1 MALMGFR
8 RGEPEA
14 NYACHNAQN
23 EKCQHGVA
31 QSNLSIDSDGVKSGC
46 LNAFQV
52 FKLSAAEKRSDMTS
66 RSGEKRMDLTVP
78 KAVQVLK

>member
-1 MALMGFR
+1 MRFIGCEA
-8 RGEPEA
+8 EA
-14 NYACHNAQN
+14 NHACHNAQN

-31 QSNLSIDSDGVKSGC
+31 QSNLSIDSDGVEPGR

-66 RSGEKRMDLTVP
+66 RPSEKRLDPTVP